1 MLLIIAYGNTLRG
14 DDGAGP
20 ALGELIERCCRQ
32 RSIEAQLLVCHQ
44 LTPELVAELIH
55 PGITR
60 VLFCDARIPSAGDD
74 NMEIA
79 FKPLKAASGGTNIG
93 HHFSPQTLLLLAKG
107 LYQCEIPAW
116 QVTVPGYT
124 FEVGQSFSRST
135 RQALDDAEPLVES
148 FLTHT
153 TTAATLRQAPKTQDV
168 GF

>member
-32 RSIEAQLLVCHQ
+32 RSVEAQLLVCHQ
-44 LTPELVAELIH
+44 LTPELVAELID
-55 PGITR
+55 PGIAQ
-60 VLFCDARIPSAGDD
+60 VLFCDARIPIPGDD
-74 NMEIA
+74 NRGIT
-79 FKPLKAASGGTNIG
+79 FKPLEAAGGNTTLG
-93 HHFSPQTLLLLAKG
+93 HHLSPQTLLLLAKG

-135 RQALDDAEPLVES
+135 HQALDEAEPLVES
-148 FLTHT
+148 FLART
-153 TTAATLRQAPKTQDV
+153 TTAATLR
-168 GF
+168 